1 MACVYIEDGF
11 TLETVLEPR
20 HGFPAVTI
28 VYRLAHPEKVYAYL
42 RVQKSTGRQ
51 FMDAA
56 SQMLLEHLVSWSVT
70 DRLGN
75 DVRITDAVLRRI
87 AHPIL
92 ERILDAVTGYGP
104 DVREA
109 DEKN

>member
-11 TLETVLEPR
+11 TLDAVLEPR
-20 HGFPAVTI
+20 HGFPAVKI
-28 VYRLAHPEKVYAYL
+28 SYRLAHPGKVYAYL
-42 RVQKSTGRQ
+42 RVQKNPGKQ

-56 SQMLLEHLVSWSVT
+56 SQMLLEHLVSWDVT
-70 DRLGN
+70 DRSGN
-75 DVRITDAVLRRI
+75 EVRISEITLRRI
-87 AHPIL
+87 AHPVL
-92 ERILDAVTGYGP
+92 ERMLDAVTGYGP